1 MLNITLLDGKKLQ
14 FPGKVNGHEIAKTI
28 SPSLA
33 KKALVIKVND
43 NFKQKRMKYNR
54 KKITFHN

>member
-1 MLNITLLDGKKLQ
+1 MLNITLLDGKKLK
-14 FPGKVNGHEIAKTI
+14 FTGKVNGYDIAKTI

-43 NFKQKRMKYNR
+43 SFKDLSTIN
-54 KKITFHN
+54 

>member
-43 NFKQKRMKYNR
+43 ILLVEKGENYCNLGQLL
-54 KKITFHN
+54 